1 MGIVKFLGSLWHRRS
16 SEAYINWL
24 RKKGVK
30 IGNNCIIRGQRSA
43 RIDMSRPWL
52 ITIGDNVDMNTN
64 FQILTHDWA
73 SLVFLSK
80 YNDFINS
87 SGKVSIGNNIY
98 FGTNVVVLKGVSIGD
113 NCIIGACSL
122 VSRSIPPNSVAAGI
136 PCKVICTLDDYYKK
150 RKKVAFAE
158 AVDCVKEFM
167 ARYGREP
174 NPNELH
180 EEFIYYVNSENAF
193 YYESEGVP
201 VKSQL
206 GSTYEKWL
214 RNHHPHFLH
223 YEEFLAYINSS
234 ADVED

>member
-1 MGIVKFLGSLWHRRS
+1 
-16 SEAYINWL
+16 
-24 RKKGVK
+24 
-30 IGNNCIIRGQRSA
+30 
-43 RIDMSRPWL
+43 
-52 ITIGDNVDMNTN
+52 MNTN

-73 SLVFLSK
+73 SLVFLGK

-122 VSRSIPPNSVAAGI
+122 VSHSIPPNSVAAGI
-136 PCKVICTLDDYYKK
+136 PCKVICSLDDYYKR

-167 ARYGREP
+167 DRFGREP
-174 NPNELH
+174 NPNELN
-180 EEFIYYVNSENAF
+180 EEFIYYVNSENAV
-193 YYESEGVP
+193 YYETEGVP

-206 GSTYEKWL
+206 GNAYEKWL
-214 RNHHPHFLH
+214 KIHHSHFRH